1 MAESEEKPK
10 SILMRV
16 KEESEKNGLKHNV
29 RKTKVMATG
38 PITSWQVERGKLEAM
53 TDVNFLGS
61 KITAATKLKDTCSLE
76 EELCQTETAY

>member
-1 MAESEEKPK
+1 MLE
-10 SILMRV
+10 
-16 KEESEKNGLKHNV
+16 
-29 RKTKVMATG
+29 KTKVMVTG

-76 EELCQTETAY
+76 EKLCQTETAY